1 MPAFR
6 SIVASAIVALV
17 VVIGYEQ
24 YKLRKA

>member
-6 SIVASAIVALV
+6 SIVASALVALV

-24 YKLRKA
+24 YKIRKG